1 MTSTSSTRTRVT
13 MACLVLLGLAACGK
27 TDDKAAAPPAAP
39 PAASAAAAAGAA
51 GKPSGAPAAAA
62 NADSASQQWDKKA
75 QAYIQINN
83 RLLKFNGSV
92 NETFAQWAAQARAK
106 VAKGDFKAIRTDTH
120 YFDDSFVKNIKAALE
135 IPASMPAADA
145 AARNLLDTTQKYV
158 PNWKSLEEY
167 NKAKKYEDDN
177 GAEGKRMLPMY
188 IEGVEK
194 INDALKQFSAAV
206 DDVAKESNAK
216 ALAAYKASGK
226 LLELYKA
233 EALNAARAVADTFS
247 SAKDFKDAAKIEKAN
262 AQLAIM
268 EAKLVDMRA
277 EHEKRKAESPKS
289 LPMIDRYDS
298 IASSLTAFAGSYR
311 EARKNPQKF
320 NDAIGKFNDAID
332 ASNMMSR

>member
-1 MTSTSSTRTRVT
+1 MTSTSSKWASV
-13 MACLVLLGLAACGK
+13 AAGCLVLGLAACGK
-27 TDDKAAAPPAAP
+27 TNDKPAASTTAAPATTAAAPAAGTQGRP
-39 PAASAAAAAGAA
+39 SAPAASA
-51 GKPSGAPAAAA
+51 
-62 NADSASQQWDKKA
+62 DQASEQWDKKA

-83 RLLKFNGSV
+83 RLIKFNGSI
-92 NETFAQWAAQARAK
+92 NDTFARWAEQAREK

-120 YFDDSFVKNIKAALE
+120 YFDDSFVKNIKAALDN
-135 IPASMPAADA
+135 PASMPAADA
-145 AARNLLDTTQKYV
+145 AARNLLEAVQKYV

-188 IEGVEK
+188 IEGVDK
-194 INDALKQFSAAV
+194 IKAALDQFSAAV

-226 LLELYKA
+226 LLEMYRS
-233 EALNAARAVADTFS
+233 EALTAARTIADTFS
-247 SAKDFKDAAKIEKAN
+247 SAKDFKDPAKIEKAN
-262 AQLAIM
+262 AQLAVM
-268 EAKLVDMRA
+268 ETKLTDMRA
-277 EHEKRKAESPKS
+277 EHEKRKTESPKS

-298 IASSLTAFAGSYR
+298 IYSSLTAFAGNYR

>member
-1 MTSTSSTRTRVT
+1 MTSTSSTRTRVA
-13 MACLVLLGLAACGK
+13 MASLVLLGLAACGK
-27 TDDKAAAPPAAP
+27 TDDKAAAPPAAAP
-39 PAASAAAAAGAA
+39 AAAAAAAAA
-51 GKPSGAPAAAA
+51 GKPSGAPATAA
-62 NADSASQQWDKKA
+62 NADNASQQWDKKA

-83 RLLKFNGSV
+83 RLLKFNSSV

-120 YFDDSFVKNIKAALE
+120 YFDDSFVKNIKAALDN
-135 IPASMPAADA
+135 PASMPAADA
-145 AARNLLDTTQKYV
+145 AARNLLETTQKYV

-206 DDVAKESNAK
+206 DDVARESNAK

-298 IASSLTAFAGSYR
+298 ISSSLTAFAGAYR

>member
-1 MTSTSSTRTRVT
+1 MTSTSSTRTRVA
-13 MACLVLLGLAACGK
+13 MASLILLGLAACGK

-51 GKPSGAPAAAA
+51 GQPGGAPSAAA

-120 YFDDSFVKNIKAALE
+120 YFDDSFVKNMKSALDN
-135 IPASMPAADA
+135 PASMPAADA

-188 IEGVEK
+188 IEGVER

-206 DDVAKESNAK
+206 DDVARESNAK

-247 SAKDFKDAAKIEKAN
+247 SARDFKDAAKIEKAN
-262 AQLAIM
+262 AQLAVM

-298 IASSLTAFAGSYR
+298 VYSSLTAFAGSYR

-320 NDAIGKFNDAID
+320 NDAIGRFNDAID

>member
-1 MTSTSSTRTRVT
+1 MTPTSSTRTRVA
-13 MACLVLLGLAACGK
+13 MASLVLLGLAACGK
-27 TDDKAAAPPAAP
+27 TDDKAAASP
-39 PAASAAAAAGAA
+39 PAASAAAAAAGSAA

-62 NADSASQQWDKKA
+62 DADSASQQWDKKA

-83 RLLKFNGSV
+83 RLLKFNSSV

-120 YFDDSFVKNIKAALE
+120 YFDDSFVKSMKAALDN
-135 IPASMPAADA
+135 PASMPAADA
-145 AARNLLDTTQKYV
+145 AARNLLDATQKYV

-226 LLELYKA
+226 LLELYRS

-262 AQLAIM
+262 AQLAVM

-298 IASSLTAFAGSYR
+298 IYSSLTAFAGSYR